1 MAHEEQ
7 ALCIGGV
14 SGAAHG
20 AWHHW
25 CTPHAPAGNQGTE
38 RRGGRLVNILHPLAF
53 ARGSEALEF
62 VRTLRELV
70 ESQLQA
76 EVDGIGPVLV
86 YGARIVAPDVPAEL
100 YVSLGALTLAHLL
113 GVQSAHGSAIGK
125 VPIASELPADMA
137 LLFTARV
144 MPDER
149 GSRLRT

>member
-1 MAHEEQ
+1 
-7 ALCIGGV
+7 
-14 SGAAHG
+14 
-20 AWHHW
+20 
-25 CTPHAPAGNQGTE
+25 
-38 RRGGRLVNILHPLAF
+38 VNILHRLAF
-53 ARGSEALEF
+53 ARGSDALEF

-76 EVDGIGPVLV
+76 EIDGIGPVLV

-100 YVSLGALTLAHLL
+100 YVSLGALTVAHLL
-113 GVQSAHGSAIGK
+113 GVQSAQGSPTSK

-149 GSRLRT
+149 GFRLRT